1 MACREEKIMGAV
13 EVYLVWLGNWLKK
26 LCFRL
31 QGLVDG
37 IEIDFN
43 SLTNSG

>member
-1 MACREEKIMGAV
+1 M
-13 EVYLVWLGNWLKK
+13 KK

-37 IEIDFN
+37 IEIDLN
-43 SLTNSG
+43 SSTNIG